1 MLLCL
6 HNYLDAAIFD
16 QSKGRRP
23 WGSACKNLKLLYHM
37 LIRNWSHESHT
48 YSKKLVSSN
57 AEKEVKGKQNKKFIE
72 LLPAHIVNEIDKADA
87 DDTVTTARTA
97 SNFASDI
104 EEDVVEMPLVSTKIT
119 VLRAN
124 IKVEYHV

>member
-6 HNYLDAAIFD
+6 HYLLGAAIFD
-16 QSKGRRP
+16 QSQGRRP
-23 WGSACKNLKLLYHM
+23 WGSACKNLKLSYNL
-37 LIRNWSHESHT
+37 LILNWSHKSHT
-48 YSKKLVSSN
+48 YSKNLVSSY
-57 AEKEVKGKQNKKFIE
+57 AEKGVKGKQNKKFIE

-97 SNFASDI
+97 SNFVSDI

-124 IKVEYHV
+124 IKVEYNV